1 MKMSDTKVI
10 FKLNQFSDLKK
21 IQQIMQAQKGVNEV
35 EILLSD
41 SKIKVNIDSNK
52 IKPMTLSK
60 IVSKLGYQA
69 ERITT
74 ARC

>member
-1 MKMSDTKVI
+1 MSDTKVI

-60 IVSKLGYQA
+60 IVSKLGYQT